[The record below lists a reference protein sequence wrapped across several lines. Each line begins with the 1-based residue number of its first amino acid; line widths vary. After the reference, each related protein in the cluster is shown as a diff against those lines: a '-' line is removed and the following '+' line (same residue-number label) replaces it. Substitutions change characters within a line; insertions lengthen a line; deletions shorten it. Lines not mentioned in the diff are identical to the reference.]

1 MKTRR
6 GLRSVILCAF
16 LLIFLFGCSY
26 TTKDWGAWGDWGEW
40 KSEGIREVQTV
51 VVTSRPEV
59 ARVYVDGSFKGE
71 TPMSLSFPYPVF
83 KSQRMR
89 QQFESYKPGVVE
101 FLLLS
106 RPRESAI
113 GSEREERYRRGS
125 QFYVVEIRKD
135 GYIPVRKS
143 LSVPE
148 ASALDFSLKRKPS
161 LSVRPLRIKNNVT
174 LSTLQRLFNAL
185 YGRKF
190 GVDPSRFADAEKRFL
205 FPVLAEVFEISSD
218 KYSEYVLEGQITIER
233 DVTEVCFFFSEA
245 SGRLLSAK
253 KALVET
259 KNLDNL
265 HQKIEP
271 IVRSIVD
278 AFLNEN

>member
-6 GLRSVILCAF
+6 GIRTLILCLLLLVF
-16 LLIFLFGCSY
+16 LIGCSY
-26 TTKDWGAWGDWGEW
+26 TTMHWGPWENWGEW
-40 KSEGIREVQTV
+40 RNEGVRESHKV
-51 VVTSRPEV
+51 VVTSRPED

-71 TPMSLSFPYPVF
+71 TPISLSLPYPIL
-83 KSQRMR
+83 KSQRVR
-89 QQFESYKPGVVE
+89 KQFESYVPGVVE

-113 GSEREERYRRGS
+113 GSEQEDRHRQGS
-125 QFYVVEIRKD
+125 QVYAIEIRKE
-135 GYIPVRKS
+135 GYITVRRS
-143 LSVPE
+143 FSVPE
-148 ASALDFSLKRKPS
+148 ASALDFVLRRKPT
-161 LSVRPLRIKNNVT
+161 LLVKPFRIKNNVT

-205 FPVLAEVFEISSD
+205 FPVLVEVFEISSD
-218 KYSEYVLEGQITIER
+218 KYSEYVLEGQITVER
-233 DVTEVCFFFSEA
+233 DVTEICFFFSEA

-259 KNLDNL
+259 KNLDSL